1 MIWTDWSSFW
11 QMGGHA
17 AYVWGSVA
25 TVILMMVAEMATL
38 AVRDRDNALRQ
49 EANQGI
55 EESL

>member
-25 TVILMMVAEMATL
+25 TAILMMVAEMATL
-38 AVRDRDNALRQ
+38 AVRDRDNALRLQ
-49 EANQGI
+49 AGEAH